1 MVIIVINT
9 YYIHYKVLR
18 VYTIIFLTE
27 KLFIVGLAKAQFMK
41 TAMDLQK
48 VQDPSS
54 AFLLLY
60 YNGIWMNLMFLLNLD
75 PCMFFMINPTKI
87 NHKLKMKNISIQG
100 RHKQNTAAMITKY
113 LG

>member
-87 NHKLKMKNISIQG
+87 NHKLKMKNINIQG
-100 RHKQNTAAMITKY
+100 RHK
-113 LG
+113 